1 MLNGKIGDVRKG
13 EYNLFHQIINLL
25 EVGHHPRALI
35 RNLQETVNVNVLG
48 LWEEERKYPKKEVI
62 L

>member
-25 EVGHHPRALI
+25 EVGHHPRTLI
-35 RNLQETVNVNVLG
+35 RNLQETVDVDVG
-48 LWEEERKYPKKEVI
+48 LWEEERKYPEKEVI